1 MSIISELKPANQ
13 AEVMVYI
20 PYYQGN
26 KRNVLPRAIGLYK
39 QGSLEG
45 SRRIEGGED
54 IPFVATWYVSRL
66 PGDLTRCQLQFDGN
80 PELSYQMNLQNHE
93 FMNYLI
99 EMVSE
104 FERSG
109 TVDFPKSF
117 YQRLLKVQE
126 VS

>member
-1 MSIISELKPANQ
+1 MSVISELQPANK

-20 PYYQGN
+20 PYHQGS
-26 KRNVLPRAIGLYK
+26 KRDILPRALSLYK
-39 QGSLEG
+39 QGALEG
-45 SRRIEGGED
+45 FRHIEGGED

-80 PELSYQMNLQNHE
+80 PELSYQVNLQNHE

-99 EMVSE
+99 ETIVN

-109 TVDFPKSF
+109 ITDFPKSF
-117 YQRLLKVQE
+117 YQRLLNVQE